1 MTITLTI
8 SDEQVTELQRMAAA
22 AGTDLQSFILNAVE
36 DRLESRN
43 GALYDAPFDQW
54 SKEYRT
60 WVASQT
66 SHNANFDDSR
76 ASVYD

>member
-1 MTITLTI
+1 MPLKTGLRAETAP
-8 SDEQVTELQRMAAA
+8 S
-22 AGTDLQSFILNAVE
+22 
-36 DRLESRN
+36 
-43 GALYDAPFDQW
+43 YDALFDQW

>member
-43 GALYDAPFDQW
+43 GALL
-54 SKEYRT
+54 
-60 WVASQT
+60 
-66 SHNANFDDSR
+66 
-76 ASVYD
+76 